1 MVAKPRWL
9 FIFTDA
15 KYAQSIADGDHHV
28 FTYTQVY
35 NGIRAIEIPFC
46 KHRVIAFLQPKRL
59 ARKLFMSG
67 KHISLFLILCHSS
80 YTFCRKVI

>member
-46 KHRVIAFLQPKRL
+46 KPAPMGRSIWAKES
-59 ARKLFMSG
+59 K
-67 KHISLFLILCHSS
+67 
-80 YTFCRKVI
+80 